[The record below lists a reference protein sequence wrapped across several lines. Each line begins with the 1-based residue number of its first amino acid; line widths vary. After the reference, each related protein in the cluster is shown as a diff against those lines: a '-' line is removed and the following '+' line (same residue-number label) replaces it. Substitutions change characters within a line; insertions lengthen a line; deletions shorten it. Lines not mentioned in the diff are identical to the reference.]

1 MGRARYGSAF
11 SYFFFHQFP
20 GCTLCLR
27 TWNDT
32 DDLNL
37 LEGFQLSDTCHGY
50 KPYSMKN
57 SRSSQVL
64 LLSVRIVVV
73 PILRVL
79 NV

>member
-11 SYFFFHQFP
+11 SLFFSYQFP

-37 LEGFQLSDTCHGY
+37 LEGFQLRILALGMS
-50 KPYSMKN
+50 PY
-57 SRSSQVL
+57 Q
-64 LLSVRIVVV
+64 
-73 PILRVL
+73 
-79 NV
+79 